1 MAKGK
6 EDTAFYRELRLV
18 SRCEVGDDPF
28 ATGLDM
34 PVLHTTF
41 EQLATDGPR
50 TMTALTT
57 HDTKRSEDVRAR
69 LSVLSELPEAWAE
82 VARSWMARTATLD
95 GDAVLEPSSRYRLL
109 QNLVGAHPVGV
120 ERLEAF
126 ALKAEREAK
135 EHTSWT
141 RPDAAYEAALVAL
154 VRAVGEDPEL
164 TDAVSTFVGAVL
176 DPPGRR
182 SEVAQKVLQLMA
194 PGVADLY
201 WGSEDRLH
209 RLVDPDNRVA
219 PDLAALRAR
228 LARVRD
234 TAASAAVAD
243 DPDGPDAKL
252 FAVATVLEL
261 RRRHAACCAGGA
273 YEPLEVVGDD
283 AERVAAFRRGEDLAV
298 LVTRWPVRG
307 PVLAATTVEL
317 PTGSWRTRLGAVD
330 EPSQPRAHGGVAPV
344 AELLGGWS
352 AAVLERVA

>member
-1 MAKGK
+1 
-6 EDTAFYRELRLV
+6 
-18 SRCEVGDDPF
+18 
-28 ATGLDM
+28 
-34 PVLHTTF
+34 VLHATF
-41 EQLATDGPR
+41 ERLAADVPR

-69 LSVLSELPEAWAE
+69 LSVLSELPETWAE
-82 VARSWMARTATLD
+82 LARSWMARTAALD
-95 GDAVLEPSSRYRLL
+95 ADSVVDCSSRYRLL

-135 EHTSWT
+135 ERTSWT
-141 RPDAAYEAALVAL
+141 RPGAGYEAALVAL
-154 VRAVGEDPEL
+154 VRSVCEDPEL
-164 TDAVSTFVGAVL
+164 TDAVSRWVASVV

-182 SEVAQKVLQLMA
+182 SEVAQKVLQLTA

-219 PDLAALRAR
+219 PDLAALRTR
-228 LARVRD
+228 LARVRE
-234 TAASAAVAD
+234 TAASSAIGV

-261 RRRHAACCAGGA
+261 RRRHAGCCVGGA
-273 YEPLEVVGDD
+273 YVPLGVVGDD
-283 AERVAAFRRGEDLAV
+283 AERVTAFRRGDDLAV

-307 PVLAATTVEL
+307 PVLAGTTVEL
-317 PTGSWRTRLGAVD
+317 PTGSWRVRLGAVD
-330 EPSQPRAHGGVAPV
+330 EPSRPRDHGGVAPV
-344 AELLGGWS
+344 AELLAGWS
-352 AAVLERVA
+352 AAVLERIA